1 MHHPTTQKA
10 PAAAAA
16 ANSGSYK
23 WWVVG
28 MLWFICFF
36 NYADREVISVTFPLL
51 KEEFN
56 FSKTELGWIKSSF
69 MIVYALSAP
78 FAGQVGDR
86 VSRKLVILSGLY
98 VWSAITGFTA
108 FCKSYWQFLFVRA
121 SEGLGE
127 TFYFPA
133 TMSLVSDYHGKNT
146 RSRAMAFHQTGVYA
160 GIIGG
165 GAIGAW
171 MGESYGWRTPFI
183 FLGIAGVLL
192 GFVLTAFIREPVRHA
207 AELAEEGDDA
217 AKIQPQPVP
226 IGAFLRYLLTTPTA
240 IVLLIVFPSA
250 NFVAWGV
257 LTWMP
262 TYLHEEFGMSVT
274 KAGIIGT
281 FYIQIASMCGA
292 IAGGFL
298 ADFWRKLAVG
308 GRVAT
313 QAAGLLV
320 GAPAVYYCGVADTAN
335 ALIAAMILFGFCK
348 GVYDSNIWAAI
359 YDVIPPARRGTIV
372 GVANFVGWM
381 AGAGGPVLVGS
392 AVDSGRMTL
401 GAAIAMMGTVY
412 VVIGGATLL
421 CALFLTPRDV
431 RRAARVE

>member
-1 MHHPTTQKA
+1 MQQPTTEKTPAKA
-10 PAAAAA
+10 ATGG
-16 ANSGSYK
+16 GSYK

-51 KEEFN
+51 KEQFN

-69 MIVYALSAP
+69 MIVYAVSAP

-108 FCKSYWQFLFVRA
+108 LCSRYWQFLFVRA

-133 TMSLVSDYHGKNT
+133 TMSLVSDYHGKKT

-171 MGESYGWRTPFI
+171 MGESYGWQTPFI
-183 FLGIAGVLL
+183 FLGVAGVLL

-207 AELAEEGDDA
+207 AELAEEETDLP
-217 AKIQPQPVP
+217 KVQPRPVP
-226 IGAFLRYLLTTPTA
+226 IGDFLRYLLTTPTA

-274 KAGIIGT
+274 RAGITGT
-281 FYIQIASMCGA
+281 IYIQVASMCGA
-292 IAGGFL
+292 VSGGFL
-298 ADFWRKLAVG
+298 ADFWRRFAVG

-313 QAAGLLV
+313 QAAGLLI
-320 GAPAVYYCGVADTAN
+320 GAPAVYYCGVTNNAD
-335 ALIAAMILFGFCK
+335 ALNWAMIIFGFCK

-381 AGAGGPVLVGS
+381 AGAGGPVLVGL
-392 AVDSGRMTL
+392 AVDKEWMTL

-412 VVIGGATLL
+412 VVTGGATLL

-431 RRAARVE
+431 RRAARIE

>member
-1 MHHPTTQKA
+1 MG
-10 PAAAAA
+10 
-16 ANSGSYK
+16 GSYK

-51 KEEFN
+51 KEEFG

-69 MIVYALSAP
+69 MIVYAISAP

-86 VSRKLVILSGLY
+86 MSRKLVILSGLY

-108 FCKSYWQFLFVRA
+108 ACRNFWHFIFVRA

-133 TMSLVSDYHGKNT
+133 TMSLVSDYHGKST

-171 MGESYGWRTPFI
+171 MGEQYGWRTPFI
-183 FLGIAGVLL
+183 FLGVAGVLL
-192 GFVLTAFIREPVRHA
+192 GLVLAAFIREPVRHA
-207 AELAEEGDDA
+207 AELLEGDTDVPQA
-217 AKIQPQPVP
+217 QPRPVP
-226 IGAFLRYLLTTPTA
+226 MATFLRYLLTTPTA

-262 TYLHEEFGMSVT
+262 TYLHENFEMSVT

-298 ADFWRKLAVG
+298 ADFWRNFALG

-313 QAAGLLV
+313 QAAGLLI
-320 GAPAVYYCGVADTAN
+320 GAPAVYYCGVANSAN
-335 ALIAAMILFGFCK
+335 ALIVAMIIFGFCK

-359 YDVIPPARRGTIV
+359 YDVIPAARRSTIV

-401 GAAIAMMGTVY
+401 GAAIAMMGTIY
-412 VVIGGATLL
+412 IVIGALTLL